1 MYHGLWWKH
10 PERIRAVTKIDT
22 KIQRSE
28 DEFPTFDISD
38 EALESAEGT
47 EALAGY
53 THYGCTYGYCPGY

>member
-1 MYHGLWWKH
+1 MS
-10 PERIRAVTKIDT
+10 TID
-22 KIQRSE
+22 ISVQRS
-28 DEFPTFDISD
+28 DDDFPTFDLSD